1 MTENEKF
8 ISMLSGIQDKGVCEA
23 VDVFDTGYTV
33 SNAKVVEH
41 LVKNGATVP
50 PCNIGDTVY
59 VVFPSATIGQY
70 TVKSATVERLQYI
83 VNKSDTLWLL
93 DVTQK
98 DMHNRSFAN
107 TVKFGKKAFLTEQ
120 AANWAAEKLSKK

>member
-1 MTENEKF
+1 MTENEKL
-8 ISMLSGIQDKGVCEA
+8 ITMLGGIQDKGVCEA

-33 SNAKVVEH
+33 SNAKVAEH
-41 LVKNGATVP
+41 LIKNGATVP

-59 VVFPSATIGQY
+59 IVFPAAIIEKY

-83 VNKSDTLWLL
+83 VNKSDAAWLL
-93 DVTQK
+93 DVIQK
-98 DMHNRSFAN
+98 DKHNRSFAN

-120 AANWAAEKLSKK
+120 EANWAAEKLSKK